1 MSTYE
6 VKVSTDVDTS
16 ELDAAQKKLDNLVK
30 NDKQIKVDFNI
41 DGMNNLNKINGMFK
55 NIEKNNKINVKAN
68 MDTSGIKK
76 GLSDI
81 ERAKRSVSTLK
92 IDADVS
98 KANADF
104 KKFESLTTSS
114 VEKARK
120 LLSDINKDINN
131 VKLAPND
138 SIMEI
143 NFNKLTSDLE
153 KYRNQI
159 KVVQNEQ
166 KEFTKLL
173 RSSEKAQHDL
183 ESYKVQSN
191 IAKMKSELN
200 SFSESYDIDK
210 NKFEN
215 IESII
220 KEYSDTMD
228 KLRRHYDNNDSFVLD
243 TDELSAD
250 LNKANLAVER
260 FENTMSE
267 LKHSV
272 KGTLNSL
279 ESSILSND
287 IQKYMK
293 ENTRLTKEYED
304 ALNDLSRRAASGE
317 NVRKQF
323 ASAKS
328 EIALKGLN
336 GKSFIDEI
344 ARGFKQIGQFAT
356 TYGVIQDVFMDG
368 GRKMVSNVVTVND
381 AMTDLRMA
389 TSLSNDEAYKMM
401 DTYYELGDKLKAT
414 GIDIAKSSTEWLKQ
428 GKAIQEAS
436 KLTEDSIVLSKIG
449 DLSSEEATKTITA
462 AMKSYNIAEDQVM
475 GFVDQISAID
485 MASATD
491 VGGLA
496 TAFNEVAANAKTA
509 GVETQNLLSYAAVI
523 GETTQ
528 EGMASVGTSL
538 NAIFSRMGNIKLS
551 RLKDYETGEDLSNV
565 ETVLRGV
572 GISLRDTQ
580 DEFKD
585 FDLVLSE
592 TAEGWKTFSGVQKR
606 AVAQAFAGT
615 HHMNEFMVLMEQWGN
630 VEKYIDIANNASG
643 ESMEKYAAYQE
654 SISGKMEGFENKF
667 QSLSTSLLSSDVFGF
682 LVDSGSSLIGVLD
695 TILNKFGSFS
705 SLLGLF
711 SGTVLSKKG
720 LGNDNIVEFAPFYK
734 VA

>member
-55 NIEKNNKINVKAN
+55 NIEKNNKINVKAD

-200 SFSESYDIDK
+200 LFSESYDIDK

>member
-1 MSTYE
+1 MSEYE
-6 VKVSTDVDTS
+6 VRVSTNVDTS
-16 ELDAAQKKLDNLVK
+16 ELDAAQKKLDSLVK

-41 DGMNNLNKINGMFK
+41 DGMKNLNKINGVLK
-55 NIEKNNKINVKAN
+55 GIEKNNKISVKAD

-76 GLSDI
+76 GLSYI

-143 NFNKLTSDLE
+143 NFKKLTSDLE

-166 KEFTKLL
+166 KEFTRLLKL
-173 RSSEKAQHDL
+173 SEKTQHDL
-183 ESYKVQSN
+183 DSYKVQSN
-191 IAKMKSELN
+191 IAKMRSELN
-200 SFSESYDIDK
+200 SFKDSYDIDESK
-210 NKFEN
+210 IKN
-215 IESII
+215 IESMIDG
-220 KEYSDTMD
+220 YANTMD
-228 KLRRHYDNNDSFVLD
+228 KLRKHYDSNDSFVLD

-496 TAFNEVAANAKTA
+496 TAFNEVAENAKTA

>member
-1 MSTYE
+1 MSEYE
-6 VKVSTDVDTS
+6 VRVSTNVDTS
-16 ELDAAQKKLDNLVK
+16 ELDSAQKKLDSLVK
-30 NDKQIKVDFNI
+30 NGKHIKVDFDI
-41 DGMNNLNKINGMFK
+41 QGMKNLNKINGVLK
-55 NIEKNNKINVKAN
+55 GIEKNNKISVKAD

-81 ERAKRSVSTLK
+81 EKAKRSVSTLK

-250 LNKANLAVER
+250 LNKANLAAER

-267 LKHSV
+267 LKHSA

-414 GIDIAKSSTEWLKQ
+414 GVDIAKSSTEWLKQ

>member
-6 VKVSTDVDTS
+6 VKVSTNVDTS

-55 NIEKNNKINVKAN
+55 NIEKNNKINVKAD

-250 LNKANLAVER
+250 LNKANLDVER

-695 TILNKFGSFS
+695 TIINKFGSFS

>member
-1 MSTYE
+1 MSEYE
-6 VKVSTDVDTS
+6 VRVSTNVDTS

-30 NDKQIKVDFNI
+30 NDKQIKVDFDI
-41 DGMNNLNKINGMFK
+41 QGIKNLNKINGVFK
-55 NIEKNNKINVKAN
+55 NIEKNNKISVKAD

-81 ERAKRSVSTLK
+81 EKAKRSVSTLK

-250 LNKANLAVER
+250 LNKANLAAER

-267 LKHSV
+267 LKHSA

-344 ARGFKQIGQFAT
+344 TRGFKQIGQFAT

-368 GRKMVSNVVTVND
+368 GRKMVSNVITVND

-414 GIDIAKSSTEWLKQ
+414 GVDIAKSSTEWLKQ

-436 KLTEDSIVLSKIG
+436 KLTEDSIILSKIG
-449 DLSSEEATKTITA
+449 DLSSEDATKTITA
-462 AMKSYNIAEDQVM
+462 AMKSYNMAESQVM

-654 SISGKMEGFENKF
+654 SISGKIEGFENKF

-682 LVDSGSSLIGVLD
+682 LVDSGTSFLGVLD
-695 TILNKFGSFS
+695 GILNKFGSFS

>member
-55 NIEKNNKINVKAN
+55 NIEKNNKINVKAD

-250 LNKANLAVER
+250 LNKTNLAVER

>member
-1 MSTYE
+1 MSEYE
-6 VKVSTDVDTS
+6 VRVSTNVDTS

-30 NDKQIKVDFNI
+30 NDKQIKVDFDI
-41 DGMNNLNKINGMFK
+41 QGIKNLNKINGVFK
-55 NIEKNNKINVKAN
+55 NIEKNNKISVKAD

-81 ERAKRSVSTLK
+81 EKAKRSVSTLK

-104 KKFESLTTSS
+104 KKFESLTTKSA
-114 VEKARK
+114 EKARK

-138 SIMEI
+138 FVMEI

>member
-1 MSTYE
+1 MSEYE
-6 VKVSTDVDTS
+6 VRVSTNVDTS
-16 ELDAAQKKLDNLVK
+16 ELDAAQKKLDSLIK

-41 DGMNNLNKINGMFK
+41 DGMKNLNKINGVLK
-55 NIEKNNKINVKAN
+55 GIEKNNKISVKAD

-143 NFNKLTSDLE
+143 NFKKLTSDLE

>member
-1 MSTYE
+1 MSEYE
-6 VKVSTDVDTS
+6 VRVSTNVDTN

-30 NDKQIKVDFNI
+30 NEKHIKVDFDI
-41 DGMNNLNKINGMFK
+41 QGMKNLNKINGVFK
-55 NIEKNNKINVKAN
+55 NIEKNNKISVKAD

-81 ERAKRSVSTLK
+81 EKAKRSVSTLK

-104 KKFESLTTSS
+104 KKFESLTTKSA
-114 VEKARK
+114 EKARK

-143 NFNKLTSDLE
+143 NFKKLTSDLE

-166 KEFTKLL
+166 KEFTRLLKL
-173 RSSEKAQHDL
+173 SEKTQHDL
-183 ESYKVQSN
+183 DSYKVLSN
-191 IAKMKSELN
+191 TAKMKSELN
-200 SFSESYDIDK
+200 SFKDSYDVDESKIKSLRSMID
-210 NKFEN
+210 
-215 IESII
+215 
-220 KEYSDTMD
+220 EYANTMD
-228 KLRRHYDNNDSFVLD
+228 KLRKHYDSNDSFVFD
-243 TDELSAD
+243 TDELSD
-250 LNKANLAVER
+250 NLNKANLAAER

-267 LKHSV
+267 LKYSA

-344 ARGFKQIGQFAT
+344 TRGFKQIGQFAT

-368 GRKMVSNVVTVND
+368 GRKMVSNVITVND

-414 GIDIAKSSTEWLKQ
+414 GVDIAKSSTEWLKQ

-436 KLTEDSIVLSKIG
+436 KLTEDSIILSKIG
-449 DLSSEEATKTITA
+449 DLSSEDATKTITA
-462 AMKSYNIAEDQVM
+462 AMKSYNMAESQVM

-654 SISGKMEGFENKF
+654 SISGKIEGFENKF

-682 LVDSGSSLIGVLD
+682 LVDSGTSFLGVLD
-695 TILNKFGSFS
+695 GILNKFGSFS

>member
-55 NIEKNNKINVKAN
+55 NIEKNNKINVKAD

-654 SISGKMEGFENKF
+654 SISGKIEGFENKF

-682 LVDSGSSLIGVLD
+682 LVDSGTSFLGVLD
-695 TILNKFGSFS
+695 GILNKFGSFS

>member
-6 VKVSTDVDTS
+6 VKVSTNVDTS

-30 NDKQIKVDFNI
+30 NNKQIKVDFNI
-41 DGMNNLNKINGMFK
+41 DGMNNLNKINGVLK
-55 NIEKNNKINVKAN
+55 GIEKNNKISVKAD

-81 ERAKRSVSTLK
+81 EKAKRSVSTLK

-250 LNKANLAVER
+250 LNKANLAAER

-267 LKHSV
+267 LKHSA

>member
-1 MSTYE
+1 MSEYE
-6 VKVSTDVDTS
+6 VRVSTNVDTS

-30 NDKQIKVDFNI
+30 NDKQIKVDFDI
-41 DGMNNLNKINGMFK
+41 QGMKNLNKINGMFK
-55 NIEKNNKINVKAN
+55 NIEKNNKISVKAD

-81 ERAKRSVSTLK
+81 EKAKRSVSTLK

-104 KKFESLTTSS
+104 KKFESLTTKSA
-114 VEKARK
+114 EKARK

-143 NFNKLTSDLE
+143 NFKKLTSDLE

-166 KEFTKLL
+166 KEFTRLLKL
-173 RSSEKAQHDL
+173 SEKTQHDL
-183 ESYKVQSN
+183 DSYKVLSN
-191 IAKMKSELN
+191 TAKMKSELN
-200 SFSESYDIDK
+200 SFKDSYDVDESKIKSLRSMID
-210 NKFEN
+210 
-215 IESII
+215 
-220 KEYSDTMD
+220 EYANTMD
-228 KLRRHYDNNDSFVLD
+228 KLRKHYDSNDSFVFD
-243 TDELSAD
+243 TDELSD
-250 LNKANLAVER
+250 NLNKANLAAER

-267 LKHSV
+267 LKYSA

-344 ARGFKQIGQFAT
+344 TRGFKQIGQFAT

-368 GRKMVSNVVTVND
+368 GRKMVSNVITVND

-414 GIDIAKSSTEWLKQ
+414 GVDIAKSSTEWLKQ

-436 KLTEDSIVLSKIG
+436 KLTEDSIILSKIG
-449 DLSSEEATKTITA
+449 DLSSEDATKTITA
-462 AMKSYNIAEDQVM
+462 AMKSYNMAESQVM

-643 ESMEKYAAYQE
+643 ESMEKYEAYQE
-654 SISGKMEGFENKF
+654 SISGKIEGFENKF

-682 LVDSGSSLIGVLD
+682 LVDSGTSFLGVLD
-695 TILNKFGSFS
+695 GILNKFGSFS

>member
-1 MSTYE
+1 MSEYE
-6 VKVSTDVDTS
+6 VRVSTNVDTS

-30 NDKQIKVDFNI
+30 NEKHIKVDFDI
-41 DGMNNLNKINGMFK
+41 QGMKNLNKINGVLK
-55 NIEKNNKINVKAN
+55 GIEKNNKISVKAD

-143 NFNKLTSDLE
+143 NFKKLTSDLE

>member
-6 VKVSTDVDTS
+6 VKVSTNVDTS

-41 DGMNNLNKINGMFK
+41 DGMKNLNKINGVLK
-55 NIEKNNKINVKAN
+55 GIEKNNKISVKAD

-76 GLSDI
+76 GLSYI

-250 LNKANLAVER
+250 LNKANLAAER

-267 LKHSV
+267 LKHSA

-414 GIDIAKSSTEWLKQ
+414 GVDIAKSSTEWLKQ

>member
-6 VKVSTDVDTS
+6 VKVSTNVDTS

-55 NIEKNNKINVKAN
+55 NIEKNNKINVKAD

>member
-1 MSTYE
+1 MSEYE
-6 VKVSTDVDTS
+6 VRVSTNVDTS

-30 NDKQIKVDFNI
+30 NEKHIKVDFDI
-41 DGMNNLNKINGMFK
+41 QEMKNLNKINGVFK
-55 NIEKNNKINVKAN
+55 NIEKNNKISVKAD

-81 ERAKRSVSTLK
+81 EKAKRSVSTLK

-104 KKFESLTTSS
+104 KKFESLTTKSA
-114 VEKARK
+114 EKARK

-131 VKLAPND
+131 VKFAPND

-143 NFNKLTSDLE
+143 NFKKLTSDLE

-166 KEFTKLL
+166 KEFTRLLKL
-173 RSSEKAQHDL
+173 SEKTQHDL
-183 ESYKVQSN
+183 DSYKVLSN
-191 IAKMKSELN
+191 TAKMKSELN
-200 SFSESYDIDK
+200 SFKDSYDVDESKIKSLRSMID
-210 NKFEN
+210 
-215 IESII
+215 
-220 KEYSDTMD
+220 EYANTMD
-228 KLRRHYDNNDSFVLD
+228 KLRKHYDSNDSFVFD
-243 TDELSAD
+243 TDELSD
-250 LNKANLAVER
+250 NLNKANLAAER

-267 LKHSV
+267 LKYSA

-344 ARGFKQIGQFAT
+344 TRGFKQIGQFAT

-368 GRKMVSNVVTVND
+368 GRKMVSNVITVND

-414 GIDIAKSSTEWLKQ
+414 GVDIAKSSTEWLKQ

-436 KLTEDSIVLSKIG
+436 KLTEDSIILSKIS
-449 DLSSEEATKTITA
+449 DLSSEDATKTITA
-462 AMKSYNIAEDQVM
+462 AMKSYNMAESQVM

-654 SISGKMEGFENKF
+654 SISGKIEGFENKF

-682 LVDSGSSLIGVLD
+682 LVDSGTSFLGVLD
-695 TILNKFGSFS
+695 GILNKFGSFS

>member
-55 NIEKNNKINVKAN
+55 NIEKNNKINVKAD

-250 LNKANLAVER
+250 LNKANLAAER

-267 LKHSV
+267 LKHSA

-414 GIDIAKSSTEWLKQ
+414 GVDIAKSSTEWLKQ

-462 AMKSYNIAEDQVM
+462 AMKSYNMAEDQVM

-654 SISGKMEGFENKF
+654 SISGKIEGFENKF

-682 LVDSGSSLIGVLD
+682 LVDSGTSFLGVLD
-695 TILNKFGSFS
+695 GILNKFGSFS

>member
-1 MSTYE
+1 MSEYE
-6 VKVSTDVDTS
+6 VRVSTNVDTS
-16 ELDAAQKKLDNLVK
+16 ELDAAQKKLDSLVK

-41 DGMNNLNKINGMFK
+41 DGMKNLNKINGVFK
-55 NIEKNNKINVKAN
+55 NIEKNNKISVKAD
-68 MDTSGIKK
+68 MDTSGIRK

-104 KKFESLTTSS
+104 KKFESLTTKSAG
-114 VEKARK
+114 KARK

-138 SIMEI
+138 FVMEA
-143 NFNKLTSDLE
+143 NFKKLTNDLE
-153 KYRNQI
+153 KYKNQM

-344 ARGFKQIGQFAT
+344 ARDFKQIGQFAT

>member
-1 MSTYE
+1 MSEYE
-6 VKVSTDVDTS
+6 VRVSTNVDTS
-16 ELDAAQKKLDNLVK
+16 ELDAAQKKLDSLVK

-41 DGMNNLNKINGMFK
+41 DGMKNLNKINGVLK
-55 NIEKNNKINVKAN
+55 GIEKNNKISVKAD

-615 HHMNEFMVLMEQWGN
+615 HHMNEFMVLMKQWGN

>member
-6 VKVSTDVDTS
+6 VKVSTNVNTS

-55 NIEKNNKINVKAN
+55 NIEKNNKINVKAD

-475 GFVDQISAID
+475 GFVDQISSID

>member
-6 VKVSTDVDTS
+6 VKVSTNVDTS

-41 DGMNNLNKINGMFK
+41 DGMKNLNKINGMFK
-55 NIEKNNKINVKAN
+55 NIEKNNKINVKAD

>member
-1 MSTYE
+1 MSEYE
-6 VKVSTDVDTS
+6 VRVDTNVDTS
-16 ELDAAQKKLDNLVK
+16 ELDSAQKKLDSLVK
-30 NDKQIKVDFNI
+30 NGKHIKVDFDI
-41 DGMNNLNKINGMFK
+41 DGMKNLNKINGVFK
-55 NIEKNNKINVKAN
+55 NIEKNNKISVKAD
-68 MDTSGIKK
+68 MDTSGIRK

-104 KKFESLTTSS
+104 KKFESLTTKSAG
-114 VEKARK
+114 KARK

-250 LNKANLAVER
+250 LNKANLAAER

-267 LKHSV
+267 LKHSA

-414 GIDIAKSSTEWLKQ
+414 GVDIAKSSTEWLKQ

-462 AMKSYNIAEDQVM
+462 AMKSYNMAEDQVM

-654 SISGKMEGFENKF
+654 SISGKIEGFENKF

-682 LVDSGSSLIGVLD
+682 LVDSGTSFLGVLD
-695 TILNKFGSFS
+695 GILNKFGSFS

>member
-6 VKVSTDVDTS
+6 VKVSTNVDTS

-30 NDKQIKVDFNI
+30 NNKQIKVDFNI
-41 DGMNNLNKINGMFK
+41 DGMNNLNKINGVLK
-55 NIEKNNKINVKAN
+55 GIEKNNKISVKAD

-81 ERAKRSVSTLK
+81 EKAKRSVSTLK

-250 LNKANLAVER
+250 LNKANLAAER

-267 LKHSV
+267 LKHSA

-389 TSLSNDEAYKMM
+389 TSLSSDEAYKMM

-414 GIDIAKSSTEWLKQ
+414 GVDIAKSSTEWLKQ

>member
-1 MSTYE
+1 MSEYE
-6 VKVSTDVDTS
+6 VRVSTNVDTS

-30 NDKQIKVDFNI
+30 NEKHIKVDFDI
-41 DGMNNLNKINGMFK
+41 QEMKNLNKINGVFK
-55 NIEKNNKINVKAN
+55 NIEKNNKISVKAD

-81 ERAKRSVSTLK
+81 EKAKRSVSTLK

-104 KKFESLTTSS
+104 KKFESLTTKSA
-114 VEKARK
+114 EKARK

-143 NFNKLTSDLE
+143 NFKKLTSDLE

-166 KEFTKLL
+166 KEFTRLLKL
-173 RSSEKAQHDL
+173 SEKTQHDL
-183 ESYKVQSN
+183 DSYKVLSN
-191 IAKMKSELN
+191 TAKMKSELN
-200 SFSESYDIDK
+200 SFKDSYDVDESKIKSLRSMID
-210 NKFEN
+210 
-215 IESII
+215 
-220 KEYSDTMD
+220 EYANTMD
-228 KLRRHYDNNDSFVLD
+228 KLRKHYDSNDSFVFD
-243 TDELSAD
+243 TDELYD
-250 LNKANLAVER
+250 NLNKANLAAER

-267 LKHSV
+267 LKYSA

-344 ARGFKQIGQFAT
+344 TRGFKQIGQFAT

-368 GRKMVSNVVTVND
+368 GRKMVSNVITVND

-414 GIDIAKSSTEWLKQ
+414 GVDIAKSSTEWLKQ

-436 KLTEDSIVLSKIG
+436 KLTEDSIILSKIG
-449 DLSSEEATKTITA
+449 DLSSEDATKTITA
-462 AMKSYNIAEDQVM
+462 AMKSYNMAESQVM

-654 SISGKMEGFENKF
+654 SISGKIEGFENKF

-682 LVDSGSSLIGVLD
+682 LVDSGTSFLGVLD
-695 TILNKFGSFS
+695 GILNKFGSFS

>member
-1 MSTYE
+1 MSEYE
-6 VKVSTDVDTS
+6 VRVSTNVDTS

-30 NDKQIKVDFNI
+30 NGKHIKVDFDI
-41 DGMNNLNKINGMFK
+41 QGMKNLNKINGILK
-55 NIEKNNKINVKAN
+55 GIEKNNKISVKAD

-81 ERAKRSVSTLK
+81 EKAKRSVSTLK

-104 KKFESLTTSS
+104 KKFESLTTKSA
-114 VEKARK
+114 EKARK

-143 NFNKLTSDLE
+143 NFKKLTSDLE

-166 KEFTKLL
+166 KEFTRLLKL
-173 RSSEKAQHDL
+173 SEKTQHDL
-183 ESYKVQSN
+183 DSYKVQSN

-200 SFSESYDIDK
+200 SFSDSYDID
-210 NKFEN
+210 
-215 IESII
+215 ESKI
-220 KEYSDTMD
+220 KSLQSMIDEYANTMD
-228 KLRRHYDNNDSFVLD
+228 KLRKHYDSNDSFVFD
-243 TDELSAD
+243 TDELSD
-250 LNKANLAVER
+250 NLNKANLAAER

-267 LKHSV
+267 LKHSA

-304 ALNDLSRRAASGE
+304 ALNDLSKRAASGE

-323 ASAKS
+323 ANAKS

-368 GRKMVSNVVTVND
+368 GRKMVSNVVTIND

-414 GIDIAKSSTEWLKQ
+414 GVDIAKSSTEWLKQ

-436 KLTEDSIVLSKIG
+436 KLTEDSIILSKIG
-449 DLSSEEATKTITA
+449 DLSSEDATKTITA
-462 AMKSYNIAEDQVM
+462 AMKSYNMAESQVM

-551 RLKDYETGEDLSNV
+551 RLKNYETGEDLSNV

-580 DEFKD
+580 DEFRD
-585 FDLVLSE
+585 FDEVLEE
-592 TAEGWKTFSGVQKR
+592 TADGWSRFSGVQKR

-643 ESMEKYAAYQE
+643 ESMEKYSAYQE
-654 SISGKMEGFENKF
+654 SISGKLEGLKNKF
-667 QSLSTSLLSSDVFGF
+667 QSFSTSMFDSDVFGF
-682 LVDSGSSLIGVLD
+682 LVDSGTSFLGVLD
-695 TILNKFGSFS
+695 GILNKFGSFS